1 MDIRHCYV
9 PNLPGIK
16 NIEVEKE
23 VVSEEV
29 SVSGEIVVSDEK
41 KVSSGE
47 KEAVND
53 IEKIVNGEKET
64 ENDGREV
71 EKEVVIMAKHL
82 CGVATDLA
90 LRSLQ
95 AFRIR
100 KSDQNGEIIEN
111 GKDFFVSMRG
121 NYRFICC
128 FFYFVLF

>member
-29 SVSGEIVVSDEK
+29 SVSREVVVSDEK
-41 KVSSGE
+41 KVS
-47 KEAVND
+47 
-53 IEKIVNGEKET
+53 NGEKEVVNDVEKT
-64 ENDGREV
+64 VNGENEVVNDEKEVEND

-95 AFRIR
+95 AFSIR
-100 KSDQNGEIIEN
+100 KSGNNGEIIEN
-111 GKDFFVSMRG
+111 GEIVFMVALRNKYFFFR
-121 NYRFICC
+121 R
-128 FFYFVLF
+128 